1 MNRAG
6 RDIHNA
12 DFQRILR
19 RSLWQS
25 VSKRENSSS
34 SSDATMPVRFFKVT
48 DSLPGA
54 FCIFDFAAGA
64 ASDVAAY
71 VYDEY
76 FIRHVDLALVH
87 VVQHLLGAFSP
98 YLFVSGV
105 AEEPDADDDV
115 SFEGKAFLRFNE
127 LVFEAGAAAEG
138 DDFVWA
144 LHQR

>member
-1 MNRAG
+1 M
-6 RDIHNA
+6 H
-12 DFQRILR
+12 
-19 RSLWQS
+19 
-25 VSKRENSSS
+25 
-34 SSDATMPVRFFKVT
+34 VRFFKVA
-48 DSLPGA
+48 DCLPGA
-54 FCIFDFAAGA
+54 VCIFDFAAGA

-87 VVQHLLGAFSP
+87 VIQHLLGAFSP
-98 YLFVSGV
+98 YLFVAGV

-127 LVFEAGAAAEG
+127 LVFEASAAAEG
-138 DDFVWA
+138 YDFVWA

>member
-1 MNRAG
+1 MPLCDCTFG
-6 RDIHNA
+6 
-12 DFQRILR
+12 FQCL
-19 RSLWQS
+19 LL
-25 VSKRENSSS
+25 EFG
-34 SSDATMPVRFFKVT
+34 FFKVT

-76 FIRHVDLALVH
+76 FIRHIDLALVH
-87 VVQHLLGAFSP
+87 VIQHFLDAFSP

-105 AEEPDADDDV
+105 AEEADADDDV
-115 SFEGKAFLRFNE
+115 SFEGKAFLRFYE

-138 DDFVWA
+138 DDFVWD